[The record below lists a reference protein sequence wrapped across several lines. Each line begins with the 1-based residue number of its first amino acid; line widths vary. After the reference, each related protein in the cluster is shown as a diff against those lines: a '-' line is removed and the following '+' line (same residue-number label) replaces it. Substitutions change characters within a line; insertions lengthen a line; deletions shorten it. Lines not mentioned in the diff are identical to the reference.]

1 MCNYKESCEKPLL
14 ERMGNW
20 DIFIAG
26 LSSTVETDRS
36 YSRGSIAVSARRSI
50 APPKSLWPNARTLKF
65 PIVLSLQTYN
75 LRHDPVL
82 CCGWDEHCRHFARQK
97 VFTCFSGLWF
107 LHAMIL
113 HLRMTLKKYKRFFF
127 QYFLVWLMI
136 LCILCPALL
145 SAWWNLIKL
154 PNFYD
159 RIGGEAS
166 CIFIPAF
173 TGLHLF
179 ENEIFLGVLTL
190 WSLHD

>member
-82 CCGWDEHCRHFARQK
+82 CCG
-97 VFTCFSGLWF
+97 
-107 LHAMIL
+107 
-113 HLRMTLKKYKRFFF
+113 
-127 QYFLVWLMI
+127 
-136 LCILCPALL
+136 
-145 SAWWNLIKL
+145 
-154 PNFYD
+154 
-159 RIGGEAS
+159 
-166 CIFIPAF
+166 
-173 TGLHLF
+173 
-179 ENEIFLGVLTL
+179 
-190 WSLHD
+190 

>member
-82 CCGWDEHCRHFARQK
+82 CCGEMSIAGILQGRK
-97 VFTCFSGLWF
+97 FS
-107 LHAMIL
+107 
-113 HLRMTLKKYKRFFF
+113 
-127 QYFLVWLMI
+127 LVSQDCDSFMQ
-136 LCILCPALL
+136 
-145 SAWWNLIKL
+145 
-154 PNFYD
+154 
-159 RIGGEAS
+159 
-166 CIFIPAF
+166 
-173 TGLHLF
+173 
-179 ENEIFLGVLTL
+179 
-190 WSLHD
+190 